1 MDNNMQNGLP
11 PGYFGAKQE
20 LVTDIPSPP
29 PVHTSQHHQ
38 MNGDVGGGHHHSENR
53 YSDINVLLDQES

>member
-1 MDNNMQNGLP
+1 MDNMHG

-20 LVTDIPSPP
+20 VTDIPSPP
-29 PVHTSQHHQ
+29 VPTSQHHQ
-38 MNGDVGGGHHHSENR
+38 LNGDGGGGHHHPENR